1 MLTSSL
7 PLIVMGFGLG
17 LMHALD
23 ADHVMAVSSLSNNN
37 PGFLR
42 MLKFCLNWAIG
53 HAGVLLLS
61 GMLLF
66 GAGLSIPDDFIRV
79 AEFSVGV
86 LLIVLGL
93 MYLWRFRKQRLR
105 LSEHSHG
112 KVVHRHWHIEDDHS
126 HQPASDEEADAMHT
140 PVLVGVL
147 HGFAGSAPAL
157 ALVPAVAQGNMLS
170 ALGYLLVFSLGVMLS
185 MLLFGFGFGA
195 IQQKIKKK
203 YASFFL
209 WQRHLIATCS
219 IVVGSYWILQIM
231 LTATD

>member
-1 MLTSSL
+1 
-7 PLIVMGFGLG
+7 MGFSLG

-37 PGFLR
+37 PGLSR

-66 GAGLSIPDDFIRV
+66 GAGLSIPDEFISV

-86 LLIVLGL
+86 LLIILGL

-112 KVVHRHWHIEDDHS
+112 KVVHRHWHIEGDQS
-126 HQPASDEEADAMHT
+126 HQSASYEEADAIHT

-157 ALVPAVAQGNMLS
+157 ALVPAVTQGNLLS
-170 ALGYLLVFSLGVMLS
+170 ALGYLLIFSMGVMLS

-195 IQQKIKKK
+195 IQQTIKNK
-203 YASFFL
+203 YVLFFQ
-209 WQRHLIATCS
+209 WQRHIIATCS

-231 LTATD
+231 HSATE